1 MKHNHTRDDPAKQ
14 NTHAHAHVN
23 VNRIVVVFV
32 CQRKKK
38 ITKNKRMKK
47 SKGTVVYFEPE
58 FKITEKKNKED
69 LDGFR

>member
-1 MKHNHTRDDPAKQ
+1 
-14 NTHAHAHVN
+14 
-23 VNRIVVVFV
+23 
-32 CQRKKK
+32 
-38 ITKNKRMKK
+38 MKK